1 MRQSYM
7 GKKEYIGCL
16 LILILV
22 YAWAIPGC
30 GRKEGVFYAQTQ
42 DEQEAD
48 PELTEPSVGRDAKK
62 SEGQEGCSAAS
73 GDGSGQEGE
82 AAASEDGSGQEKKT
96 APDGAGAEADAQF
109 CFVHICGAV
118 AEPGVYRVPEGSR
131 LYEVILA
138 AGGLGEDAC
147 DYTVNQAQEVT
158 DGMQI
163 YIPTKEEAQDAGA
176 FPGTAAEQAGE
187 ERTVDLN
194 RATREQLMTLPGIG
208 ESRAEA
214 IIAYRE
220 EHGGFS
226 DTTELLKVR
235 GIKQGIYEQVK
246 DLIRV

>member
-1 MRQSYM
+1 M

-16 LILILV
+16 LMLILV

-42 DEQEAD
+42 DVQEAE
-48 PELTEPSVGRDAKK
+48 PELTEPSAGREAKK
-62 SEGQEGCSAAS
+62 SEGQEDCP
-73 GDGSGQEGE
+73 
-82 AAASEDGSGQEKKT
+82 AASEDGSGQERKT

-163 YIPTKEEAQDAGA
+163 YIPTREEAQDAEA
-176 FPGTAAEQAGE
+176 FPGTAAEPDGE